1 MESDRLYKKYIY
13 ISKEPQAI
21 IEEYCKE
28 HSINLVMRFI
38 NEYNLKKFLETEL
51 RNLNGVDY
59 LIIDLQ
65 AIINSTSEN
74 EIVTSIELIRRMYNV
89 RIIIIAEGYKEGN
102 VLLGRIFNLGIY
114 NIVTARNDVMFA
126 DEIEKVFSAEGMT
139 FGNAMKYKINDN
151 MLVINKTTKVV
162 KENIKRAKQTIT
174 VGIAGT
180 EKHIGATTVAI
191 NIVKYLSE
199 LTNVT
204 ACYIENNNHNSIYSL
219 VEDESI
225 QTVYNEV
232 LKKITYKGIDL
243 YERPENLADI
253 LKFEYEFY
261 VFDFGNFTEMTKE
274 EISSFLT
281 RDLKIIVSGNKAW
294 EINKLIEAFMIIGED
309 RNSYLM
315 FNFVKNEDRE
325 NFKESL
331 GKFWKERTYFSE
343 FVPEPFVVG
352 NKHFYD
358 NVLKDYLLN
367 SKIEE
372 LNEKKGIFNIFK
384 KKKVKEDVKK
394 K

>member
-1 MESDRLYKKYIY
+1 MENDRLYKKYIY
-13 ISKEPQAI
+13 ISKEPRAI

-28 HSINLVMRFI
+28 HRINLVMRFI

-65 AIINSTSEN
+65 AITTSTSED
-74 EIVTSIELIRRMYNV
+74 EITSSIELIRRMYNV
-89 RIIIIAEGYKEGN
+89 RIIILAEGYKEGN
-102 VLLGRIFNLGIY
+102 VLLGRLFNLGIY
-114 NIVTARNDVMFA
+114 NIITAKNDVIFA
-126 DEIEKVFSAEGMT
+126 DEIEKAFSIEGMT
-139 FGNAMKYKINDN
+139 FGNAMNYKINDN

-162 KENIKRAKQTIT
+162 KENIKRVKQTIT
-174 VGIAGT
+174 IGIAGT
-180 EKHIGATTVAI
+180 ERHIGATTVAI

-204 ACYIENNNHNSIYSL
+204 ACYIENNQHNSIYSL

-225 QTVYNEV
+225 PTIYNEV
-232 LKKITYKGIDL
+232 LRKITYKGIDL
-243 YERPENLADI
+243 YQRPENLADI

-261 VFDFGNFTEMTKE
+261 VFDFGNFDEMSKE

-294 EINKLIEAFMIIGED
+294 EINKLIETFMIIGED
-309 RNSYLM
+309 INSYLM
-315 FNFVKNEDRE
+315 FNFVRNEDKE

-331 GKFWKERTYFSE
+331 GKFWKERASFSE
-343 FVPEPFVVG
+343 FVPEPFIIG
-352 NKHFYD
+352 NKSFYEK
-358 NVLKDYLLN
+358 VLKDYLLN
-367 SKIEE
+367 TTIEE
-372 LNEKKGIFNIFK
+372 IKDKKGLLNIFK
-384 KKKVKEDVKK
+384 KKRDKEDVKK

>member
-1 MESDRLYKKYIY
+1 MENDRLYKKYIY
-13 ISKEPQAI
+13 ISKEPRAI

-28 HSINLVMRFI
+28 HRINLVMRFI

-65 AIINSTSEN
+65 AIINTTPEN
-74 EIVTSIELIRRMYNV
+74 EIASSIELIRRMYNV
-89 RIIIIAEGYKEGN
+89 RIIILAEGYKEGN

-126 DEIEKVFSAEGMT
+126 EEIERVFSEEGMT
-139 FGNAMKYKINDN
+139 FGNAMKYKISDS

-174 VGIAGT
+174 IGIAGT

-219 VEDESI
+219 VEDESL

-232 LKKITYKGIDL
+232 LKKITYEGIDL

-261 VFDFGNFTEMTKE
+261 VFDFGNFEEMSKE

-281 RDLKIIVSGNKAW
+281 RDLKIIVSGNKTW
-294 EINKLIEAFMIIGED
+294 EISKLIETFMIIGED
-309 RNSYLM
+309 INSYLI
-315 FNFVKNEDRE
+315 FNFVRNENKETFR
-325 NFKESL
+325 ESL
-331 GKFWKERTYFSE
+331 GKFWKERASFSE
-343 FVPEPFVVG
+343 FVPEPFIVG
-352 NKHFYD
+352 NRKFYEKI
-358 NVLKDYLLN
+358 LKDYLLN
-367 SKIEE
+367 TNIEE
-372 LNEKKGIFNIFK
+372 VKEKKGIFNILKNK
-384 KKKVKEDVKK
+384 KGKENVKK

>member
-114 NIVTARNDVMFA
+114 NIVTARNDVMFS

-367 SKIEE
+367 SNIEE

>member
-114 NIVTARNDVMFA
+114 NIVTARNDVIFS

-343 FVPEPFVVG
+343 FVPEPFIVG
-352 NKHFYD
+352 NKHFYE

-367 SKIEE
+367 SNIEE

-384 KKKVKEDVKK
+384 NKKVKEDVKK

>member
-1 MESDRLYKKYIY
+1 MENDRLYKKYIY
-13 ISKEPQAI
+13 ISKEPRAI

-28 HSINLVMRFI
+28 HRINLVMRFI

-65 AIINSTSEN
+65 VIINTTPEN
-74 EIVTSIELIRRMYNV
+74 EIASSIELIRRMYNV
-89 RIIIIAEGYKEGN
+89 RIIILAEGYKEGN

-126 DEIEKVFSAEGMT
+126 EEIERVFSEEGMT
-139 FGNAMKYKINDN
+139 FGNAMKYKISDS

-174 VGIAGT
+174 IGIAGT

-219 VEDESI
+219 VEDESL

-232 LKKITYKGIDL
+232 LKKITYEGIDL

-261 VFDFGNFTEMTKE
+261 VFDFGNFEEMSKE

-281 RDLKIIVSGNKAW
+281 RDLKIIVSGNKTW
-294 EINKLIEAFMIIGED
+294 EISKLIETFMIIGED
-309 RNSYLM
+309 INSYLI
-315 FNFVKNEDRE
+315 FNFVRNENKETFR
-325 NFKESL
+325 ESL
-331 GKFWKERTYFSE
+331 GKFWKERASFSE
-343 FVPEPFVVG
+343 FVPEPFIVG
-352 NKHFYD
+352 NRKFYETI
-358 NVLKDYLLN
+358 LKDYLLN
-367 SKIEE
+367 TNIEE
-372 LNEKKGIFNIFK
+372 VKEKKGIFNILKNK
-384 KKKVKEDVKK
+384 KGKENVKK

>member
-1 MESDRLYKKYIY
+1 MENDRLYKKYIY
-13 ISKEPQAI
+13 ISKEPRAI

-28 HSINLVMRFI
+28 HRINLVMRFI

-65 AIINSTSEN
+65 AITTSTSED
-74 EIVTSIELIRRMYNV
+74 EITSSIELIRRMYNV
-89 RIIIIAEGYKEGN
+89 RIIILAEGYKEGN
-102 VLLGRIFNLGIY
+102 VLLGRLFNLGIY
-114 NIVTARNDVMFA
+114 NIITAKNDVIFA
-126 DEIEKVFSAEGMT
+126 DEIEKAFSIEGMT

-162 KENIKRAKQTIT
+162 KENIKRVKQTIT
-174 VGIAGT
+174 IGIAGT
-180 EKHIGATTVAI
+180 ERHIGATTVAI

-204 ACYIENNNHNSIYSL
+204 ACYIENNQHNSIYSL

-225 QTVYNEV
+225 PTIYNEV
-232 LKKITYKGIDL
+232 LRKITYKGIDL
-243 YERPENLADI
+243 YQRPENLADI

-261 VFDFGNFTEMTKE
+261 VFDFGNFDEISKE

-294 EINKLIEAFMIIGED
+294 EINKLIETFMIIGED
-309 RNSYLM
+309 INSYLM
-315 FNFVKNEDRE
+315 FNFVRNEDKE

-331 GKFWKERTYFSE
+331 GKFWKERASFSE
-343 FVPEPFVVG
+343 FVPEPFIIG
-352 NKHFYD
+352 NKSFYEK
-358 NVLKDYLLN
+358 VLKDYFKYNFIMKPKRREVLYTITR
-367 SKIEE
+367 KI
-372 LNEKKGIFNIFK
+372 KI
-384 KKKVKEDVKK
+384 
-394 K
+394 

>member
-114 NIVTARNDVMFA
+114 NIVTARNDVIFS

-367 SKIEE
+367 SNIEE

>member
-1 MESDRLYKKYIY
+1 MENDRLYKKYIY
-13 ISKEPQAI
+13 ISKEPRAM

-28 HSINLVMRFI
+28 NRINLVMRFI

-65 AIINSTSEN
+65 AIINSTPEN
-74 EIVTSIELIRRMYNV
+74 EIASSIELIRRMYNV
-89 RIIIIAEGYKEGN
+89 RIIILAEGYKEGN

-126 DEIEKVFSAEGMT
+126 EEIEKVFSVEGMT
-139 FGNAMKYKINDN
+139 FGNAMKYKISDS

-174 VGIAGT
+174 IGIAGT

-219 VEDESI
+219 VEDESL
-225 QTVYNEV
+225 QTIYNDV
-232 LKKITYKGIDL
+232 LKKITYEGIDL

-261 VFDFGNFTEMTKE
+261 VFDFGNFEEMSKE

-281 RDLKIIVSGNKAW
+281 RDLKIIVSGNKTW
-294 EINKLIEAFMIIGED
+294 EISKLIETFMIVGED
-309 RNSYLM
+309 INSYLI
-315 FNFVKNEDRE
+315 FNFVRNEDRDR
-325 NFKESL
+325 FRESL
-331 GKFWKERTYFSE
+331 GKFWKERASFSE
-343 FVPEPFVVG
+343 FVPEPFIVG
-352 NKHFYD
+352 NKRFYESI
-358 NVLKDYLLN
+358 LKDYLLN
-367 SKIEE
+367 TNIEE
-372 LNEKKGIFNIFK
+372 IKEKKGIFNILKLK
-384 KKKVKEDVKK
+384 KGKEDVKK

>member
-13 ISKEPQAI
+13 ISKEPRAI

-89 RIIIIAEGYKEGN
+89 RIIILAEGYKEGN

-114 NIVTARNDVMFA
+114 NIVTARNDVIFT

-204 ACYIENNNHNSIYSL
+204 ACYIENNKHNSIYSL

-325 NFKESL
+325 TFKDSL

-343 FVPEPFVVG
+343 FVPEPFIVG
-352 NKHFYD
+352 NKHFYE

-367 SKIEE
+367 SNIEE

>member
-1 MESDRLYKKYIY
+1 MENDRLYKKYIY
-13 ISKEPQAI
+13 ISKEPRAI

-28 HSINLVMRFI
+28 HRINLVMRFI

-65 AIINSTSEN
+65 AITTSTSED
-74 EIVTSIELIRRMYNV
+74 EITSSIELIRRMYNV
-89 RIIIIAEGYKEGN
+89 RIIILAEGYKEGN
-102 VLLGRIFNLGIY
+102 VLLGRLFNLGIY
-114 NIVTARNDVMFA
+114 NIITAKNDVIFA
-126 DEIEKVFSAEGMT
+126 DEIEKAFSIEGMT

-162 KENIKRAKQTIT
+162 KENIKRVKQTIT
-174 VGIAGT
+174 IGIAGT
-180 EKHIGATTVAI
+180 ERHIGATTVAI

-204 ACYIENNNHNSIYSL
+204 ACYIENNQHNSIYSL

-225 QTVYNEV
+225 PTIYNEV
-232 LKKITYKGIDL
+232 LRKITYKGIDL
-243 YERPENLADI
+243 YQRPENLADI

-261 VFDFGNFTEMTKE
+261 VFDFGNFDEMSKE

-294 EINKLIEAFMIIGED
+294 EINKLIETFMIIGED
-309 RNSYLM
+309 INSYLM
-315 FNFVKNEDRE
+315 FNFVRNEDKE

-331 GKFWKERTYFSE
+331 GKFWKERASFSE
-343 FVPEPFVVG
+343 FVPEPFIIG
-352 NKHFYD
+352 NKSFYEK
-358 NVLKDYLLN
+358 VLKDYLLN
-367 SKIEE
+367 TTLEE
-372 LNEKKGIFNIFK
+372 IKDKKGLLNIFK
-384 KKKVKEDVKK
+384 KKRDKEDVKK

>member
-1 MESDRLYKKYIY
+1 MENDRLYKKYIY
-13 ISKEPQAI
+13 ISKEPRAI

-28 HSINLVMRFI
+28 HRINLVMRFI

-65 AIINSTSEN
+65 AITTSTSED
-74 EIVTSIELIRRMYNV
+74 EITSSIELIRRMYNV
-89 RIIIIAEGYKEGN
+89 RIIILAEGYKEGN
-102 VLLGRIFNLGIY
+102 VLLGRLFNLGIY
-114 NIVTARNDVMFA
+114 NIITAKNDVIFA
-126 DEIEKVFSAEGMT
+126 DEIEKAFSIEGMT

-162 KENIKRAKQTIT
+162 KENIKRVKQTIT
-174 VGIAGT
+174 IGIAGT
-180 EKHIGATTVAI
+180 ERHIGATTVAI

-204 ACYIENNNHNSIYSL
+204 ACYIENNQHNSIYSL

-225 QTVYNEV
+225 PTIYNEV
-232 LKKITYKGIDL
+232 LRKITYKGIDL
-243 YERPENLADI
+243 YQRPENLADI

-261 VFDFGNFTEMTKE
+261 VFDFGNFDEMSKE

-294 EINKLIEAFMIIGED
+294 EINKLIETFMIIGED
-309 RNSYLM
+309 INSYLM
-315 FNFVKNEDRE
+315 FNFVRNEDKE

-331 GKFWKERTYFSE
+331 GKFWKERASFSE
-343 FVPEPFVVG
+343 FVPEPFIIG
-352 NKHFYD
+352 NKSFYEK
-358 NVLKDYLLN
+358 VLKDYLLN
-367 SKIEE
+367 TTIEE
-372 LNEKKGIFNIFK
+372 IKDKKGLLNIFK
-384 KKKVKEDVKK
+384 KKRDTEDVKK

>member
-74 EIVTSIELIRRMYNV
+74 EIVNSIELIRRMYNV

-126 DEIEKVFSAEGMT
+126 DEIEKVFSSEGMT

-343 FVPEPFVVG
+343 FVPEPFIVG
-352 NKHFYD
+352 NKHFYE

-367 SKIEE
+367 SNIEE

>member
-1 MESDRLYKKYIY
+1 MENDRLYKKYIY
-13 ISKEPQAI
+13 ISKEPRAI

-28 HSINLVMRFI
+28 HRINLVMRFI

-65 AIINSTSEN
+65 AITTSTSED
-74 EIVTSIELIRRMYNV
+74 EITSSIELIRRMYNV
-89 RIIIIAEGYKEGN
+89 RIIILAEGYKEGN
-102 VLLGRIFNLGIY
+102 VLLGRLFNLGIY
-114 NIVTARNDVMFA
+114 NIITAKNDVIFA
-126 DEIEKVFSAEGMT
+126 DEIEKAFSIEGMT

-162 KENIKRAKQTIT
+162 KENIKRVKQTIT
-174 VGIAGT
+174 IGIAGT
-180 EKHIGATTVAI
+180 ERHIGATTVAI

-204 ACYIENNNHNSIYSL
+204 ACYIENNQHNSIYSL

-225 QTVYNEV
+225 PTIYNEV
-232 LKKITYKGIDL
+232 LRKITYKGIDL
-243 YERPENLADI
+243 YQRPENLADI

-261 VFDFGNFTEMTKE
+261 VFDFGNFDEMSKE

-294 EINKLIEAFMIIGED
+294 EINKLIETFMIIGED
-309 RNSYLM
+309 INSYLM
-315 FNFVKNEDRE
+315 FNFVRNEDKE

-331 GKFWKERTYFSE
+331 GKFWKERASFSE
-343 FVPEPFVVG
+343 FVPEPFIIG
-352 NKHFYD
+352 NKSFYEK
-358 NVLKDYLLN
+358 VLKDYLLN
-367 SKIEE
+367 TTIEE
-372 LNEKKGIFNIFK
+372 IKDKKGLLNIFK
-384 KKKVKEDVKK
+384 KKRDKEDVKK

>member
-1 MESDRLYKKYIY
+1 MENDRLYKKYIY
-13 ISKEPQAI
+13 ISKEPRAI

-28 HSINLVMRFI
+28 HRINLVMRFI

-65 AIINSTSEN
+65 AIINTTPEN
-74 EIVTSIELIRRMYNV
+74 EIASSIELIRRMYNV
-89 RIIIIAEGYKEGN
+89 RIIILAEGYKEGN

-114 NIVTARNDVMFA
+114 NIITARNDVMFA
-126 DEIEKVFSAEGMT
+126 EEIERVFSEEGMT
-139 FGNAMKYKINDN
+139 FGNAMKYKISDS
-151 MLVINKTTKVV
+151 MLIINKTTKVV
-162 KENIKRAKQTIT
+162 KENIKRAKQTVTI
-174 VGIAGT
+174 GIAGT

-219 VEDESI
+219 VEDESL

-232 LKKITYKGIDL
+232 LKKITYEGIDL

-261 VFDFGNFTEMTKE
+261 VFDFGNFEEMSKE

-281 RDLKIIVSGNKAW
+281 RDLKIIVSGNKTW
-294 EINKLIEAFMIIGED
+294 EISKLIETFMIIGED
-309 RNSYLM
+309 INSYLI
-315 FNFVKNEDRE
+315 FNFVRNENKETFR
-325 NFKESL
+325 ESL
-331 GKFWKERTYFSE
+331 GKFWKERASFSE
-343 FVPEPFVVG
+343 FVPEPFIVG
-352 NKHFYD
+352 NRKFYETI
-358 NVLKDYLLN
+358 LKDYLLN
-367 SKIEE
+367 TNIEE
-372 LNEKKGIFNIFK
+372 VKEKKGIFNILKNK
-384 KKKVKEDVKK
+384 KGKENVKK